1 MLKYGM
7 DKIWRAISFTK
18 ATLSIVVLVLRIYW
32 ILVFMCFYSG
42 VWRYHRSNQ
51 NRKSEKNREHIGQK
65 TEEQRTHW
73 PKEKGQ
79 TDKQRST
86 KHTLL
91 LKTLNMLFLA
101 RIYQHG
107 NFMEEIKEVRNSKQI
122 VFRMGFVPTWTLTK
136 LDRLCSTFAHIMIF
150 FCSIIEVW
158 CLGSWF
164 GLLQF
169 VVFKMGLHINIRVHI
184 PQALNFKWDFHVFI
198 VTSEVQTIKHFGDL
212 LP

>member
-1 MLKYGM
+1 MTSNIIYESHIIHCRAGATYILNSGFYVFLLWSLK
-7 DKIWRAISFTK
+7 IPQEQSESVNRRRTEN
-18 ATLSIVVLVLRIYW
+18 TLAKR
-32 ILVFMCFYSG
+32 
-42 VWRYHRSNQ
+42 Q
-51 NRKSEKNREHIGQK
+51 KNREHIGQK

-86 KHTLL
+86 KHKLL

-169 VVFKMGLHINIRVHI
+169 MVFKMGLHINIRVHI
-184 PQALNFKWDFHVFI
+184 PQALNFK
-198 VTSEVQTIKHFGDL
+198 
-212 LP
+212 